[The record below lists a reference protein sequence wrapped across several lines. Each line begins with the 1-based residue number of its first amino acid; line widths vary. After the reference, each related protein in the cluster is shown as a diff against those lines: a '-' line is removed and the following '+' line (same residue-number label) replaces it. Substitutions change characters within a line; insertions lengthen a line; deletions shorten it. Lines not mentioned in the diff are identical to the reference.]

1 MTTRRTF
8 ASPSF
13 DVAALVARVSLALL
27 FVPAGW
33 SKIGGFAGTAGFI
46 ASKGLPLPD
55 VAAALAIAI
64 ELGLGLALLAGIRT
78 RWAALGLA
86 VFTAVVTP
94 LFHNYWAQPAPAAMM
109 QQLMFWK
116 NVGVF
121 GGLVLLAGIGG
132 GRFSVDEVTGVRAPS
147 LTAA

>member
-1 MTTRRTF
+1 MTTRTL
-8 ASPSF
+8 ANNPPF
-13 DVAALVARVSLALL
+13 DVAALVARASLALL

-33 SKIGGFAGTAGFI
+33 SKIGGFAGTVGYI
-46 ASKGLPLPD
+46 ASKGLPMPE

-64 ELGLGLALLAGIRT
+64 ELGLGLALLAGLRT

-86 VFTAVVTP
+86 LFTAVATP
-94 LFHNYWAQPAPAAMM
+94 IFHNYWAQPAPAAMM

-116 NVGVF
+116 NVGIF

-132 GRFSVDEVTGVRAPS
+132 GRFSLDAATGWGTPALARA
-147 LTAA
+147 